1 MATDPHHVVVI
12 GAGFG
17 GIAVARGLRG
27 APVRVTLVDAN
38 NFHTFQPLLYQVATA
53 GLDAGDV
60 AHPIRSLFPGRANV
74 KVVVGEVRT
83 IDVSERIIA
92 LHDERRLSYD
102 TLVVAAGAVTA
113 DFGIPG
119 VAEHAL
125 PLKSV
130 EDAVALRLHLLQ
142 QFERADAGPR
152 PIPAGS
158 LDVVVSGGG
167 PTGVETAGGIA
178 ELYSMVLADDYP
190 ELPVGDARIVLV
202 EPQERVLA
210 PFRPESSTH
219 ATQRLDRMGVEV
231 RTGVGIEAVH
241 PDGVTLSDGDRITA
255 ATVVWAA
262 GVRAHPLAEEL
273 GVELARGGRIPV
285 EADLTVTGLPDV
297 FAIGD
302 IAAATGPDGAP
313 LPQVAQPAIQG
324 GKHVAEQIRR
334 RLESRATVAFQYV
347 DKGSMATIGRHSA
360 VTELP
365 NGWRFQGFVGWL
377 AWLGLH
383 LVYLMGF
390 RNRISV
396 FVNWSWSYLT
406 YDRANRLVSSRDLA
420 EVDLTPRPGDDSP
433 PAYEPD
439 ESVAP

>member
-1 MATDPHHVVVI
+1 
-12 GAGFG
+12 
-17 GIAVARGLRG
+17 GIEVARHLRG
-27 APVRVTLVDAN
+27 VPVDVTLVDQR

-60 AHPIRSLFPGRANV
+60 AHPIRNIFPGGTNV
-74 KVVVGEVRT
+74 KVVVGEVVD
-83 IDVSERIIA
+83 IDTSARSVGLRDGRQ
-92 LHDERRLSYD
+92 LGYD
-102 TLVVAAGAVTA
+102 TLVIAAGAVTA
-113 DFGIPG
+113 DFGVPG

-130 EDAVALRLHLLQ
+130 DDAVALRRHLLQ
-142 QFERADAGPR
+142 QFERADATDGAL
-152 PIPAGS
+152 PAGA

-190 ELPVGDARIVLV
+190 DLPVADARIVLV
-202 EPQERVLA
+202 EPQQRVLA
-210 PFRPESSTH
+210 PFDPKSSAH
-219 ATQRLDRMGVEV
+219 ATERLAKMGVEV
-231 RTGVGIEAVH
+231 RTGVGIAEVDS
-241 PDGVTLSDGDRITA
+241 DGVTLSDGERIPA

-262 GVRAHPLAEEL
+262 GVHAHPLAEQL
-273 GVELARGGRIPV
+273 GVELGRGGRIPV
-285 EADLTVTGLPDV
+285 EPDLTVAGLDGV

-302 IAAATGPDGAP
+302 IAAAAGDDGAP

-324 GKHVAEQIRR
+324 GKHVAEQIHRHLDGR
-334 RLESRATVAFQYV
+334 PTESFRYV

-390 RNRISV
+390 RNRVSV
-396 FVNWSWSYLT
+396 FVNWCWNYLT
-406 YDRANRLVSSRDLA
+406 YDRANRLLSRNDLA
-420 EVDLTPRPGDDSP
+420 GDASARPTAS
-433 PAYEPD
+433 
-439 ESVAP
+439 